1 MSNEYKVIFGAGATG
16 LSCARYF
23 ESEGVSYVVI
33 DDNPSLVARQSLEK
47 INPHVLFCEA
57 NEKIILGASEI
68 VISPGV
74 ALSKPYLVEAKKQ
87 GIPITGDAAM
97 FGLLANAPI
106 VAITGTNGKS
116 TVTAMLGHLAS
127 CQREGVSVGGNIGK
141 PCLDLLSK
149 SAKLYIL
156 ELSSFQLELANNL
169 PVLASIVLN
178 LSPDHLDRYN
188 SLDHYYGVKGNIYRN
203 CETAIIN
210 RQLQRKY
217 PISKSSASI
226 SFGLDEPSFP
236 GDFGLVGRTICQGRT
251 KLISEKDLPIG
262 GEHNVLNC
270 MAALALGASIGLEMN
285 AMLNNL
291 RSFEGLPHRCELV
304 KKING
309 ITFYNDSKATNISSC
324 TAAINSFAQGQN
336 IILLLGGVS
345 KSSDFSKLTWTVK
358 SFVKKVIVFGE
369 SAEEIIIALNG
380 LCRIM
385 RVKTLAA
392 AVAEAI
398 HSAKPNDIVLLSP
411 ACASFDMF
419 EDYRARGNAFKAL
432 VHGYSK

>member
-16 LSCARYF
+16 LSVHDTSKVR
-23 ESEGVSYVVI
+23 VSYVVV

-74 ALSKPYLVEAKKQ
+74 ALSKPYLIEAKKQ

-116 TVTAMLGHLAS
+116 TVTAMLGHRF

-169 PVLASIVLN
+169 PVLTSIVLN

-285 AMLNNL
+285 Q
-291 RSFEGLPHRCELV
+291 C
-304 KKING
+304 
-309 ITFYNDSKATNISSC
+309 
-324 TAAINSFAQGQN
+324 
-336 IILLLGGVS
+336 
-345 KSSDFSKLTWTVK
+345 
-358 SFVKKVIVFGE
+358 
-369 SAEEIIIALNG
+369 
-380 LCRIM
+380 
-385 RVKTLAA
+385 
-392 AVAEAI
+392 
-398 HSAKPNDIVLLSP
+398 
-411 ACASFDMF
+411 
-419 EDYRARGNAFKAL
+419 
-432 VHGYSK
+432 